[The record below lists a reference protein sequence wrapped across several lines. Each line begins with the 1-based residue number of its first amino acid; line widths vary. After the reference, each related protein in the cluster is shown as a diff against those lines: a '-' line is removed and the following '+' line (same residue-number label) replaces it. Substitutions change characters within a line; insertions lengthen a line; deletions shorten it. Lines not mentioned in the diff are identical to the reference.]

1 MQSRTIALAFSG
13 GLDTSFCVPHL
24 TERGFAVHT
33 VFVDTGGTT
42 PDDRAAIRAQAAAVG
57 AVEHHEVDARASVWA
72 GFVQFLIQGNVL
84 RGEVYPLSVAAERT
98 QQAMSVVEVAR
109 PEGPRNCGQI
119 VSGGAGAAG
128 LY

>member
-1 MQSRTIALAFSG
+1 MQSRTLALAFSG

-42 PDDRAAIRAQAAAVG
+42 PEDRAAIRAQAKAVG

-72 GFVQFLIQGNVL
+72 GD
-84 RGEVYPLSVAAERT
+84 RK
-98 QQAMSVVEVAR
+98 SVV
-109 PEGPRNCGQI
+109 
-119 VSGGAGAAG
+119 
-128 LY
+128 